1 MKESIP
7 VFEPEITQEDRAAV
21 MRALEAGEISGSG
34 GKNLEEFE
42 RTFAEFCGC
51 RHGVATTS
59 GTTALHLASQVAG
72 FGPGDEVLVSTCT
85 NIGTVLGLYHLGA
98 VPVPVDCESKTWNL
112 DLELLESLI
121 TAKTKGILPVHF
133 LGHPVDMDRLMPIAR
148 KHRLVVL
155 EDAAEAHGAK
165 IRGKTVGAH
174 GDMACF
180 SFYANKVITTGEGGM
195 VVTNDDVLAEQL
207 RLFRN
212 LGFTQPRFRHEVAAY
227 NFRMTAY
234 QAALGRSQ
242 LSRID
247 AIVEAKRRVA
257 FLYQQAL
264 AGVPGLQLPSEE
276 PWAHHV
282 YWMYGVRLLSEA
294 GVTRDQLVLKLRS
307 EGVDTRTF
315 FCPMD
320 QQPCF
325 AKRIPSRLSP
335 CLVAAD
341 LWESGLLLP
350 SSHTLQEAE
359 IERIAKTVRKA
370 LGS

>member
-1 MKESIP
+1 MKKTFP
-7 VFEPEITQEDRAAV
+7 VFEPEITAKDRAAV
-21 MRALEAGEISGSG
+21 MQALEAGEISGSG

-42 RTFAEFCGC
+42 RAFAEFCGC
-51 RHGVATTS
+51 RHGIATTS

-98 VPVPVDCESKTWNL
+98 KPVPVDCEAKTWNL
-112 DLELLESLI
+112 DLDLLESLI
-121 TAKTKGILPVHF
+121 NPKTKGILPVHF

-148 KHRLVVL
+148 KHRLIVV

-165 IRGKTVGAH
+165 IRGKTVGSH

-195 VVTNDDVLAEQL
+195 VVTNDDVLAERL
-207 RLFRN
+207 RLYRN

-242 LSRID
+242 LSRIGQV
-247 AIVEAKRRVA
+247 VEAKRRVA
-257 FLYQQAL
+257 SLYRQAL
-264 AGVPGLQLPSEE
+264 SGISGLQLPEE
-276 PWAHHV
+276 EAWAHHV
-282 YWMYGVRLLSEA
+282 YWMYGIRVLPDL
-294 GVTRDQLVLKLRS
+294 GLTRDELASQLRVA
-307 EGVDTRTF
+307 GIDTRTF

-320 QQPCF
+320 QQPCL
-325 AKRIPSRLSP
+325 AERLSP
-335 CLVAAD
+335 RHRPCRVAAD
-341 LWESGLLLP
+341 LWQNGLLLP
-350 SSHTLQEAE
+350 SSH
-359 IERIAKTVRKA
+359 A
-370 LGS
+370 LDKQDITSITETIQNILAR

>member
-1 MKESIP
+1 MKEPIP

-42 RTFAEFCGC
+42 RTFAEFCEC

-121 TAKTKGILPVHF
+121 TAKTKGIIPVHF

-165 IRGKTVGAH
+165 IRSKTVGSH
-174 GDMACF
+174 GDMVCF

-242 LSRID
+242 LARIGS
-247 AIVEAKRRVA
+247 IVEAKRRVA
-257 FLYQQAL
+257 SLYQEAL
-264 AGVPGLQLPSEE
+264 AGVRGLQLPCEE
-276 PWAHHV
+276 SWAYHV
-282 YWMYGVRLLSEA
+282 YWMYGVRVLPEA
-294 GVTRDQLVLKLRS
+294 GLTRDDLAHRLRS
-307 EGVDTRTF
+307 AGIDTRTF

-325 AKRIPSRLSP
+325 SGRLSQHNTP
-335 CLVAAD
+335 CQVAAE
-341 LWESGLLLP
+341 LWQSGLLLP
-350 SSHTLQEAE
+350 SSHTLKEGE
-359 IERIAKTVRKA
+359 IARIAENIRKT